1 MAHFKLATIY
11 MEENLLENIVKVK
24 KWVIFG
30 FIFWRKREMILLKY
44 IILYQLQP
52 DGHPPKYLLNQSP
65 NYTNTLWPATSDYD

>member
-1 MAHFKLATIY
+1 
-11 MEENLLENIVKVK
+11 MEEILILENIVKVK

-30 FIFWRKREMILLKY
+30 FIFRRKREMILLKY

-65 NYTNTLWPATSDYD
+65 NYTNTGQQHLIMTRKSH